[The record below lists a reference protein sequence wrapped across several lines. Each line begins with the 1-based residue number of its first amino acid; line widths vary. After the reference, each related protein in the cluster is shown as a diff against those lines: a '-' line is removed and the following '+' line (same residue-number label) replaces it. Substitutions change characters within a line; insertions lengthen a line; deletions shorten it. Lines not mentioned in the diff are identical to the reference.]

1 MSGVYEGQAWVFG
14 DHVSTDQIL
23 PGAYLD
29 RPMEE
34 VGAYAMAGL
43 DASFPTRVRRGD
55 FVVAG
60 LNFGCG
66 SSREAAVMALKQA
79 GVAAVVARSVGRI
92 FFRNAINNG
101 FPAAIVA
108 EPSGIRQGDR
118 LRLDVGGRSLTNLR
132 TGEAL
137 PLQSLTGTSLEI
149 LEAGGIV
156 PFTLARLGRSR

>member
-1 MSGVYEGQAWVFG
+1 MSGVYEGGAWVFG

-34 VGAYAMAGL
+34 VGTYAMTGL
-43 DASFPTRVRRGD
+43 DPDFPSRVRPGD
-55 FVVAG
+55 VVVAG

-66 SSREAAVMALKQA
+66 SSREAAVLALKQA
-79 GVAAVVARSVGRI
+79 GVAAVVARSFGRI

-108 EPSGIRQGDR
+108 DVSGIRQGDR
-118 LRLDVGGRSLTNLR
+118 LRLDVGARTMTNLR
-132 TGEAL
+132 TGQAL
-137 PLQSLTGTSLEI
+137 ALQSLTGTSLEI

-156 PFTLARLGRSR
+156 PFTLRRLERAR